1 MSSTASVASS
11 TDSLQG
17 VEQDSEAA
25 TPGSSSFEVS
35 SISVSINNSIT
46 SSKYIVQPDH
56 TLLVKGAASRLN
68 SLKNLT

>member
-1 MSSTASVASS
+1 MSSTTSVASS

-35 SISVSINNSIT
+35 SISVSVSRNNSIT
-46 SSKYIVQPDH
+46 SSQYIVHPDRI
-56 TLLVKGAASRLN
+56 L
-68 SLKNLT
+68 

>member
-17 VEQDSEAA
+17 VEQGSEAA
-25 TPGSSSFEVS
+25 TPGSSSFEIS

-46 SSKYIVQPDH
+46 TSQYAVLPDH
-56 TLLVKGAASRLN
+56 LEVNNYPFSSSSVATAS
-68 SLKNLT
+68 S

>member
-17 VEQDSEAA
+17 VEHDSEAA

-35 SISVSINNSIT
+35 SISLSVSNSIT
-46 SSKYIVQPDH
+46 SSQCIVHPDH
-56 TLLVKGAASRLN
+56 IL
-68 SLKNLT
+68 